1 MNPRV
6 VFPGG
11 RVYVC
16 SYDAGEK
23 VGVGFRV
30 LCSVGNKKVAGIV
43 VGHSEEEPEGR
54 VLSIPDKK
62 PIVLYTQIEAVRELA
77 YDYLRPWGS
86 LLFSLLPSS
95 FLLRWEK
102 KVYAVKGYGGYL
114 DPASENV
121 LSYLKERGGVRLE
134 SLKKKYPT
142 SLIKL
147 LMKKGFIRVQEGWSR
162 PPVKEEAVFSL
173 LLPLKEAI
181 SRVRSPRK
189 RRIIVLLAGRDFVSE
204 RELKEWGVSATDL
217 RDLVSRGIVERKH
230 RDDRYVEPTAVE
242 SRLFPIREVGGS
254 LTYLSGV
261 FSEVIAG
268 LAGVCEE
275 AVREKKSVLCLFT
288 TLSQLYRAY
297 GTLYQLAGMEVVQI
311 HSGVRPSLL
320 LENWLKIHDKPCLI
334 LGTYI
339 SALVPLSSA
348 HAVCVVDESSSG
360 VRIRQAGGMDLRR
373 LAMILGRKL
382 SAKVVM
388 AGPSPSVRAY
398 SMIDRGISDHRELS
412 DKEPSIRV
420 IRRSAVEIF
429 TEELVEKLRKDPTR
443 SVLFLVPKEGYS
455 YLYCPRCQSLC
466 QCPLCETFLTFS
478 RERDRFY
485 CTKCG
490 YVHGGP
496 YCPDCEGEVKD
507 SGFGIERAVEIA
519 ENILGIED
527 RFSFDTYPGW
537 EERYDLVAVLS
548 ADSILSLPSYRSQEE
563 FFLYLMRAK
572 RVARHELIVQT
583 MFPDL
588 APVKAISRPELFYR
602 GELKRREDERLPPFW
617 RLVKVSTTKED
628 LPSYLAKVVSPH
640 VQAYRNYKRG
650 TTEILIRIRD
660 RRALK
665 KLEDIKRRFSKDIIE
680 LRVDPP
686 L

>member
-1 MNPRV
+1 MNLRV

-16 SYDAGEK
+16 SYDAGGN

-30 LCSVGNKKVAGIV
+30 LCSVGNKKIAGIV
-43 VGHSEEEPEGR
+43 AGRSEEEPEGQ

-62 PIVLYTQIEAVRELA
+62 PLVLYTQIEAVRELA

-95 FLLRWEK
+95 FLLKWEK
-102 KVYAVKGYGGYL
+102 KVYAVKGSGGYL
-114 DPASENV
+114 DPASERI
-121 LSYLKERGGVRLE
+121 LSYLRERGGVSLE
-134 SLKKKYPT
+134 TLKKKHPI

-147 LMKKGFIRVQEGWSR
+147 LIKKGFIRVQEGWSR
-162 PPVKEEAVFSL
+162 PPVREEAVFSL
-173 LLPLKEAI
+173 SLSLKEAI
-181 SRVRSPRK
+181 RRVRSPRK
-189 RRIIVLLAGRDFVSE
+189 RRIILLLAGRDFVLE
-204 RELKEWGVSATDL
+204 RELKEWGVSSTDL
-217 RDLVSRGIVERKH
+217 RDLVSRGIVKRKYRYD
-230 RDDRYVEPTAVE
+230 RDVEPIAVR
-242 SRLFPIREVGGS
+242 SRSLSIREVGGS

-268 LAGVCEE
+268 IAGVCGE
-275 AVREKKSVLCLFT
+275 AVGEKKSVLCLFT
-288 TLSQLYRAY
+288 SISQLYRAY
-297 GTLYQLAGMEVVQI
+297 GMLHRLAGMEVVQI
-311 HSGVRPSLL
+311 HSGIKPSIL
-320 LENWLKIHDKPCLI
+320 LENWLKIQDKPCLI

-339 SALVPLSSA
+339 SSLVPLYSA
-348 HAVCVVDESSSG
+348 HAVCVIDESSSG
-360 VRIRQAGGMDLRR
+360 VRIRQAGGIDLRR

-398 SMIDRGISDHRELS
+398 SMIERGSSEHRELY
-412 DKEPSIRV
+412 DEKPSVRI

-429 TEELVEKLRKDPTR
+429 TEELVEKLRGETTC

-466 QCPLCETFLTFS
+466 QCPVCETFLTFS
-478 RERDRFY
+478 KEKERFY

-490 YVHGGP
+490 YVNGGL
-496 YCPDCEGEVKD
+496 YCPDCEGEVRD
-507 SGFGIERAVEIA
+507 SGFGIEKAMEIA
-519 ENILGIED
+519 EEIFGIED
-527 RFSFDTYPGW
+527 RFRFDTFPRW

-572 RVARHELIVQT
+572 RVARRELIVQT
-583 MFPDL
+583 MFPGL
-588 APVKAISRPELFYR
+588 APVEAISRPELFYKE
-602 GELKRREDERLPPFW
+602 ELRRREDDRLPPFW

-640 VQAYRNYKRG
+640 IQTYRNYKRG
-650 TTEILIRIRD
+650 TTEILLRIKD
-660 RRALK
+660 RRALR
-665 KLEDIKRRFSKDIIE
+665 KLEDIKRRFSRDIIE